1 MESAKIING
10 KKFMWDGN
18 DYSDKESALE
28 TEQKYRN
35 DGFETE
41 VLEEGNKYFVFTRR
55 VVKEVIVEGQ
65 PVI

>member
-1 MESAKIING
+1 MELAKIING

-18 DYSDKESALE
+18 DYPEKKNASEI
-28 TEQKYRN
+28 EQKYKN
-35 DGFETE
+35 NGFETE

-65 PVI
+65 PTI

>member
-1 MESAKIING
+1 MESVKIING

-18 DYSDKESALE
+18 EYPDRENASEIA
-28 TEQKYRN
+28 QKYKN

-55 VVKEVIVEGQ
+55 VVKEVVIEGS
-65 PVI
+65 PTI